1 MTNNESTLLT
11 AHRSKAQGAPLLRR
25 HDLEDLLL
33 TLKEIKSGTRKGK
46 GVFPVTY
53 KVNDEIDLLTD
64 LSW

>member
-1 MTNNESTLLT
+1 
-11 AHRSKAQGAPLLRR
+11 LRR